1 MISKE
6 LEISHSTPHMTTP
19 SKCTRMPYS
28 SQCIIYV
35 PSSLQKVDLRFL
47 VSVSLFSFIFEEEL
61 NTGFL
66 KEDMTLASQ

>member
-6 LEISHSTPHMTTP
+6 LEISHRTPHMTTP

-28 SQCIIYV
+28 FQCIMYV
-35 PSSLQKVDLRFL
+35 PSSLQRVDLRFL
-47 VSVSLFSFIFEEEL
+47 VSMSLFSFIFEEEL

-66 KEDMTLASQ
+66 KEDTTLASQ